1 MNAVDEVLPAE
12 DLVADDAQIGAFA
25 IVDGDPDAAV
35 LRQELAQ
42 ELQAGI
48 HHVEPGRMFEVVVVV
63 FEGGA
68 GVVGGIDVDALHL
81 ASVERQQRLQR
92 LQVVAVDEQVVAR
105 PIRQRPILAQDL
117 HRAVLRRP
125 AGLLIAH
132 PLQHR
137 HIVFSFKGDRDER
150 AEKDCNISPTLCLH
164 RSIFVRAVPW
174 KIGHAL
180 RRREGRATPTR
191 GLYQITENRAVSPFD
206 HGTHRNALRAARK
219 AVSKIRFA
227 RNDRNPPTTQFG
239 EWIPRTA
246 KLMSGAKRFFRITF
260 PCPAKRVSAFSVVST
275 PYRPTESIRGH
286 AACRSVDDAVKA

>member
-1 MNAVDEVLPAE
+1 
-12 DLVADDAQIGAFA
+12 
-25 IVDGDPDAAV
+25 
-35 LRQELAQ
+35 
-42 ELQAGI
+42 
-48 HHVEPGRMFEVVVVV
+48 MFEVVVVV

-81 ASVERQQRLQR
+81 SRVERQDRPQR

-117 HRAVLRRP
+117 NRAVLRRP

-191 GLYQITENRAVSPFD
+191 GLYQITENRAVSP
-206 HGTHRNALRAARK
+206 L
-219 AVSKIRFA
+219 
-227 RNDRNPPTTQFG
+227 TTEHTETPFG
-239 EWIPRTA
+239 RHE
-246 KLMSGAKRFFRITF
+246 K
-260 PCPAKRVSAFSVVST
+260 
-275 PYRPTESIRGH
+275 RPTKGSASRNS
-286 AACRSVDDAVKA
+286 AATLPPSMDGR